1 MRVGAGYVFFA
12 AFARFC
18 FCLQY
23 HLADWQRILF
33 GQAPPIFLLE
43 VLVRSIIVYV
53 FLLFV
58 LRWLGKRMSGQ
69 LTILEMAVMLTLG
82 AIVSVGMQTPDRGI
96 TLTMFVL
103 FCTLAFQRGLSW
115 LGIKSAP
122 IEELSQ
128 GKISTLVKDGV
139 LDLDEMRRCRIS
151 HQQLFGE
158 LSSSGI
164 YNLSQVRRVYLEA
177 CGLFSTV
184 KMHTKIPGLPTLPPG
199 DNKAVALVFHDTS
212 DMACTNC
219 GKVSHPEPSLKECP
233 ACGSNSWTNAVTVL

>member
-1 MRVGAGYVFFA
+1 MKKFEI
-12 AFARFC
+12 
-18 FCLQY
+18 

-43 VLVRSIIVYV
+43 VFIRTLVIYI

-82 AIVSVGMQTPDRGI
+82 AIVSVGMQTPERGI
-96 TLTMFVL
+96 TLSMFVL

-115 LGIKSAP
+115 LGIKSAA

-128 GKISTLVKDGV
+128 GRISTLVKDGV

-151 HQQLFGE
+151 RQQLFAE
-158 LSSSGI
+158 LRSSGI
-164 YNLSQVRRVYLEA
+164 YNLGQARRVYLEA
-177 CGLFSTV
+177 CGLFSTI
-184 KMHTKIPGLPTLPPG
+184 KMKRPTPGLPTLPPG
-199 DNKAVALVFHDTS
+199 DSKVTLLLHSTG
-212 DMACTNC
+212 DMACCNC
-219 GKVSHPEPSLKECP
+219 GNVSGQQSALKACP
-233 ACGSNSWTNAVTVL
+233 RCGDNNWTQALTT

>member
-1 MRVGAGYVFFA
+1 MKKFEI
-12 AFARFC
+12 
-18 FCLQY
+18 

-33 GQAPPIFLLE
+33 GQAPPVYLLE
-43 VLVRSIIVYV
+43 VLVRTIIIYI

-58 LRWLGKRMSGQ
+58 LRTLGKRMSGQ

-96 TLTMFVL
+96 TLSMFVL

-128 GKISTLVKDGV
+128 GRISTLVKDGV
-139 LDLDEMRRCRIS
+139 LDLEEMGRCSIS
-151 HQQLFGE
+151 RQQVFAE
-158 LSSSGI
+158 LRSSGI
-164 YNLSQVRRVYLEA
+164 YNLGQTRRVYLEA

-184 KMHTKIPGLPTLPPG
+184 KMHKPTAGLPTLPPG
-199 DNKAVALVFHDTS
+199 DEKVLTLLQHTN

-219 GKVSHPEPSLKECP
+219 GNVSRQQSSSKDCP
-233 ACGSNSWTNAVTVL
+233 RCGANNWTTAVISS